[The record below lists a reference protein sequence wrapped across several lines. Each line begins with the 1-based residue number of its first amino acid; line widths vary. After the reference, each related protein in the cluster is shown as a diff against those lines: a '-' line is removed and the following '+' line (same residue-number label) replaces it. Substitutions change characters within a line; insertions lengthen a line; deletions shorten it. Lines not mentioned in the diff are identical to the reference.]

1 MARVRQ
7 KPVLGLGQWSVI
19 INNGR
24 WRPRDF
30 DLIII
35 EFLNYAMQGKISK
48 LMVGVPPR
56 HGKSTLISR
65 NFCSYFMTHF
75 PNEKVILS
83 SYSQDLAQN
92 FGSDVKGIV
101 DTYGYLAPH
110 NVRLSKHS
118 KANTK
123 FKINEPYEGR
133 MLSVGAGGSILGF
146 GAGLFIIDDPIKN
159 VAEAESE
166 LMQGRL
172 QEWFS
177 GTAKTRLEK
186 RTNGLPPIMIVI
198 AQRLHVNDLQGIIKA
213 TEPVI
218 DAIDA
223 IEMLRNGETID
234 PNVWVDLNLPA
245 ICEFPEKDLLGR
257 KRGEVL
263 WEEQRD
269 KTWLDAERKAMG
281 SYLFNSIYQG
291 NPHERDGYIFK
302 RAWFY
307 DDKTGLPDCILTKDE
322 IPDDLPKL
330 RYWDFAA
337 NAKRGGRKEGDETS
351 GVLTGF
357 DGETIYVLDLINGNF
372 TANEVTKIFDRTIHK
387 DGRYVNVRIEEEP
400 GSGSRIL
407 IEKFMHDPEYR
418 RFRIRGDK
426 VRYAKNVRSFTL
438 EGICENRNFKMV
450 EAPWNQKVLD
460 QLISFTGN
468 DGESDDI
475 VDSLTGSANIWCKP
489 KNKLIVGG

>member
-1 MARVRQ
+1 MAKVRK

-19 INNGR
+19 INEGK
-24 WRPRDF
+24 WIPRDF

-35 EFLNYAMQGKISK
+35 EFLNYAMQGKVSK

-83 SYSQDLAQN
+83 SYSQDLAQE
-92 FGSDVKGIV
+92 FGSDVKNIV

-110 NVRLSKHS
+110 NVTLSKHS
-118 KANTK
+118 KANKK
-123 FKINEPYEGR
+123 FKITEPYEGR

-146 GAGLFIIDDPIKN
+146 GAGLFIIDDPIKT
-159 VAEAESE
+159 VAEAQSE
-166 LMQGRL
+166 ILQGKLR
-172 QEWFS
+172 EWF
-177 GTAKTRLEK
+177 GATAKTRLEK
-186 RTNGLPPIMIVI
+186 RTNGLPPIMIII
-198 AQRLHVNDLQGIIKA
+198 AQRLHVNDLQGIIQA
-213 TEPVI
+213 TEPYI
-218 DAIDA
+218 DAKEA
-223 IEMLRNGETID
+223 LELLRKGETLD
-234 PNVWVDLNLPA
+234 PNLWVNINLPA
-245 ICEFPEKDLLGR
+245 ICEFPETDLLGR
-257 KRGEVL
+257 KAGQVL

-269 KTWLDAERKAMG
+269 IEWLLAEKKAMG
-281 SYLFNSIYQG
+281 SYLFNAVYQG
-291 NPHERDGYIFK
+291 NPHEREGFIFK

-307 DDKTGLPDCILTKDE
+307 DERTGLPDCIIPKSE
-322 IPDDLPKL
+322 IPEDLPKL

-337 NAKRGGRKEGDETS
+337 NAKRGGRREGDETS

-372 TANEVTKIFDRTIHK
+372 TANEVSNIFGRTVKK
-387 DGRYVNVRIEEEP
+387 DGRYVNTRIEEEP
-400 GSGSRIL
+400 GSGSRLL
-407 IEKFMHDPEYR
+407 IDKFMHDPEFR
-418 RFRIRGDK
+418 RYKIRGDK

-450 EAPWNQKVLD
+450 EATWNQKMLD
-460 QLISFTGN
+460 QLINFTGT
-468 DGESDDI
+468 DGNSDDI

-489 KNKLIVGG
+489 KAKLIVG